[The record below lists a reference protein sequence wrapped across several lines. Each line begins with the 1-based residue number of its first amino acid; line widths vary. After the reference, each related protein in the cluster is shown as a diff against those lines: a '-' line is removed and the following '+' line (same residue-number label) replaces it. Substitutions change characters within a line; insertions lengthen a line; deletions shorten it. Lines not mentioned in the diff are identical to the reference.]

1 MLKRARRRLTLLIAL
16 LTALVLGLALVSA
29 CVFSQEQLQN
39 SGERAFLLQFNQLCQ
54 RVSSGTLQD
63 SWLAAWETENRA
75 VVRFTEG
82 KTALFFQGGWEP
94 EGGRPALFQAAGERL
109 AEAQAGV
116 PFPVQGWR
124 ALYEDVPLS
133 QGSCRVLALEDLS
146 AERAALR
153 AMRLWYLGLFAAG
166 TAVLFAVSHLLSGFA
181 LKPVAQNLRRQA
193 EFISAAGHELR
204 TPVTAISA
212 ALTAMEDDPAGAAR
226 WRTAAQAETGRL
238 RRLVEDLLTLAN
250 ADAARWKWKPALLD
264 TDAVIIDAAEQLRPL
279 CPALAVELPPQP
291 LPAVWGD
298 RDRLTQLLA
307 VLADNAARYSP
318 PGALVTLRAG
328 ARGKQVL
335 LAVEDHGPGVPD
347 AEKGRIFERFA
358 RGDAGR
364 SEKGHYGL
372 GLAVAKELAALHGGT
387 LTVQDTPG
395 GGATFVL
402 ALPAARPEAVRD

>member
-1 MLKRARRRLTLLIAL
+1 MLGRTRHRLTLMIAL
-16 LTALVLGLALVSA
+16 LTALVLGLALASA
-29 CVFSQEQLQN
+29 CLFSQRQLES

-54 RVSSGTLQD
+54 RVSSGSLQD
-63 SWLAAWETENRA
+63 SWLATWETENRA

-94 EGGRPALFQAAGERL
+94 DGGRQALFQAAGDAFSE
-109 AEAQAGV
+109 AGV
-116 PFPVQGWR
+116 PFVVNGWR

-133 QGSCRVLALEDLS
+133 QGTCRVLALADLS
-146 AERAALR
+146 AERAAVR
-153 AMRLWYLGLFAAG
+153 AMRLWYAGLFAAG

-212 ALTAMEDDPAGAAR
+212 ALTAMEEDPAEAGR
-226 WRTAAQAETGRL
+226 WRAAAQGEARRL
-238 RRLVEDLLTLAN
+238 RRLAEDLLTLAN
-250 ADAARWKWKPALLD
+250 ADAARWKWKPARLD
-264 TDAVIIDAAEQLRPL
+264 TDAVVIDAAEQLLPL
-279 CPALAVELPPQP
+279 CPALRVALPPQP

-298 RDRLTQLLA
+298 RDRLVQLLA
-307 VLADNAARYSP
+307 ILADNAARYSP
-318 PGALVTLRAG
+318 PGAPVTLRAE

-347 AEKGRIFERFA
+347 TEKERIFQRFA

-372 GLAVAKELAALHGGT
+372 GLAVAKELAALHGGA
-387 LTVQDTPG
+387 LAVRDTPG
-395 GGATFVL
+395 GGATFVVE
-402 ALPAARPEAVRD
+402 LPAAKPEAARN